1 MSLTKT
7 AQEWARIL
15 TAMGTQP
22 ATAQAW
28 GPVFADTIKPDTFSK
43 GEAELPD
50 FLATVA
56 HESGRF
62 QSLRESGKY
71 SAARIIQIGN
81 SQPPGSR
88 WRAMVPKAYELAY
101 NEPAFFEAVY
111 GGRLGND
118 QPGDGAKFPGRG
130 LIMLTGKA
138 NYVWQGN
145 RSGQD
150 LVLLPQL
157 AEGRYFALQF
167 ALDYWEGKV
176 PDSVIGDARAIRKI
190 INGGLIGMDDV
201 ATLKA
206 KAVKALA

>member
-7 AQEWARIL
+7 AAEWSRIL
-15 TAMGTQP
+15 GAMGTDDT
-22 ATAQAW
+22 TARAW
-28 GPVFADTIKPDTFSK
+28 GPVFADTIKPSTFSK

-62 QSLRESGKY
+62 KNLKESGKY

-81 SQPPGSR
+81 SQPAGSR
-88 WRAMVPKAYELAY
+88 WRSLVPRAYELAY

-118 QPGDGAKFPGRG
+118 QPGDGAKYFGRG

-138 NYVWQGN
+138 NYLWQGK

-150 LVLLPQL
+150 LVQLPQL
-157 AEGRYFALQF
+157 AEGRYYSLQF
-167 ALDYWEGKV
+167 AIDYWEGKV
-176 PDSVIGDARAIRKI
+176 PDSVIGDARSIRKI
-190 INGGLIGMDDV
+190 INGGYIGMDDV
-201 ATLKA
+201 AALKA
-206 KAVKALA
+206 RAVKALA